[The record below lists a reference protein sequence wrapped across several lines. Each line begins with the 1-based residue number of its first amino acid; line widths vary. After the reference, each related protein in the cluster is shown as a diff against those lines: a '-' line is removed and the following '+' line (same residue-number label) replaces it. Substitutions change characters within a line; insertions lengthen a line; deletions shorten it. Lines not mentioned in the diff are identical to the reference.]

1 MADSATA
8 KKLTRP
14 GASFARRYGLAFASV
29 ASALLLDL
37 LFHHFNLPHP
47 FAAFAL
53 SAIAITF
60 WYGGTKP
67 GIVAV
72 LLSSL
77 IRGFIFEGE
86 TNSLSRVLYQLVFLI
101 FAILMIWVRRRK
113 EALEVEIVDRTA
125 KLTAA
130 NEDLHRRKEQLDGLF
145 ELSPDAV
152 ILTDEDFH
160 VLRINKEFTRI
171 FGYTAE
177 EAVGQWLPDLIVPEE
192 LRAEALKYRALLT
205 SGKTVELEVIRQH
218 KDGVRF
224 DVSVVARGISRGF
237 DQVAVYLIY
246 RDITERKN
254 AERQVRRS
262 EAYLAE
268 AQRLSHTG
276 SFGWSIPSGEVFW
289 SEETFQIFQCDQ
301 TKPPTVELILQ
312 MVHPEDA
319 ALVKQ
324 TIERASQDGKDFEH
338 EYRLLMPDGS
348 LKYVH
353 ALAHASCDKSGGI
366 EFVGALS
373 DVTPRKR
380 AEEALRKSAERWRSV
395 FENSAVGVALT
406 DMDGRFLATNHVYQT
421 MLGYT
426 EEELRTLQFL
436 DITHEDYREANW
448 ALIAEL
454 VEGKR
459 RQFQIEKKYKRKDG
473 SSIWV
478 SNNVSLVPG
487 TERVPRFI
495 MALSEDITQR
505 KRAEEALRR
514 SEAYL
519 AEGQRLAKTGSWAV
533 DPKTEKCIYWSEE
546 MRQIFGLDPQR
557 SNLPDREEFL
567 RLVHPEDRNKF
578 NEQVDKALRAKADLV
593 QDYRIVLPDGT
604 VKHIHAIGHLVLDE
618 TGNIIEGVGTDMDVT
633 ERKRAEEQLRR
644 SEADLLEAQRI
655 SQTGSWKHDVLS
667 GTVIVSPEVFR
678 IFGVKPDEDTSTTEF
693 WLSRNHPDDQNRI
706 RELFE
711 RAEIE
716 KTDYEADYR
725 IVLPDGAIKH
735 LHAIGHPILNDSGEL
750 VEFIG
755 TAMDITERKQ
765 AEDKIREHEV
775 ELRQILDAAPQH
787 LSVLRGDGSHLYI
800 NQSSLDF
807 LGLTLEEWQKRD
819 IRELVHPDDA
829 ERVDRE
835 RKQALSS
842 GSPLEFEARFL
853 RYDGEYRWLF
863 LHYKPLKDQL
873 GRVTRWVVPAIDID
887 DRKRSEERL
896 HHENVALR
904 EEIVK
909 ASMFEEIVG
918 ASPALQTV
926 LSSIVKVA
934 RTDSTV
940 LITGETGTGKELIA
954 RALHKHSQ
962 RSGQAFIS
970 VNCASIP
977 SSLIA
982 SELFGHEKGAF
993 TGAVQRRQGRFELAH
1008 SGTIFLDE
1016 VGELPAETQ
1025 IALLRVLQERQFE
1038 RVGGNRTLTTDVRVI
1053 AATNR
1058 DLTAAIAAGTFRSDL
1073 FYRLNVF
1080 PIEVPPLRKRKEDIP
1095 MLVEYFVKRYAEKS
1109 GKQIR
1114 TIDMNTLELCQS
1126 YPWPGNIR
1134 ELQNIVER
1142 SVILSSG
1149 DTFWIEK
1156 AWLASVQP
1164 PRPELAGPLADTL
1177 QNQEREMIETALAEC
1192 KGKVAG
1198 PEGAA
1203 AKLRIPRSTLD
1214 SKIKQLKIKK
1224 HKFISE

>member
-1 MADSATA
+1 MADLATA

-14 GASFARRYGLAFASV
+14 SASFARRYGLAFASV
-29 ASALLLDL
+29 TAALLLEL

-77 IRGFIFEGE
+77 IRGYIFEAE
-86 TNSLSRVLYQLVFLI
+86 TSSLSRVLYELVFLI
-101 FAILMIWVRRRK
+101 FAVLMISVRRRR
-113 EALEVEIVDRTA
+113 EDLEVAIADRTA
-125 KLTAA
+125 KLNAA

-160 VLRINKEFTRI
+160 VLRINKEFTRM
-171 FGYTAE
+171 FGYTADE
-177 EAVGQWLPDLIVPEE
+177 VAGQWLPDLIVPEE
-192 LRAEALKYRALLT
+192 LRDESLKYRASLT
-205 SGKTVELEVIRQH
+205 SGKRVELEVIRQR
-218 KDGVRF
+218 KGGARF
-224 DVSVVARGISRGF
+224 DVSVVAKNFSLGV
-237 DQVAVYLIY
+237 DQKAVHLIY
-246 RDITERKN
+246 REITERKN
-254 AERQVRRS
+254 AERQLRRS
-262 EAYLAE
+262 EGYLAD

-276 SFGWSIPSGEVFW
+276 SFGWSIPSGELFW
-289 SEETFQIFQCDQ
+289 SEETFQIFQYEQ
-301 TKPPTVELILQ
+301 TTKPTVELFLER
-312 MVHPEDA
+312 VYPEDA

-324 TIERASQDGKDFEH
+324 TTERAAQDGRDFEH

-353 ALAHASCDKSGGI
+353 ALAHASWDKSKGI
-366 EFVGALS
+366 EFVGAVS

-380 AEEALRKSAERWRSV
+380 AEEALRKSEERWRSV

-454 VEGKR
+454 VAGKR
-459 RQFQIEKKYKRKDG
+459 RQFQIEKKYRRKDG

-557 SNLPDREEFL
+557 SDLPDREEFL
-567 RLVHPEDRNKF
+567 RLVHPEDRNRF
-578 NEQVDKALRAKADLV
+578 NEQVDKALHAKADLV
-593 QDYRIVLPDGT
+593 QDYRIMLPDGT
-604 VKHIHAIGHLVLDE
+604 VKHIHAIGHMVLDE
-618 TGNIIEGVGTDMDVT
+618 SGNIIEGVGTDMDVT
-633 ERKRAEEQLRR
+633 ERKQAEE
-644 SEADLLEAQRI
+644 
-655 SQTGSWKHDVLS
+655 
-667 GTVIVSPEVFR
+667 
-678 IFGVKPDEDTSTTEF
+678 
-693 WLSRNHPDDQNRI
+693 
-706 RELFE
+706 
-711 RAEIE
+711 
-716 KTDYEADYR
+716 
-725 IVLPDGAIKH
+725 
-735 LHAIGHPILNDSGEL
+735 
-750 VEFIG
+750 
-755 TAMDITERKQ
+755 
-765 AEDKIREHEV
+765 KIRGQEV

-787 LSVLRGDGSHLYI
+787 LSVLRSDGSHLYI

-829 ERVDRE
+829 ERVGRE
-835 RKQALSS
+835 RKQAFSS
-842 GSPLEFEARFL
+842 GSPLKIEARFL
-853 RYDGEYRWLF
+853 RYDREYRWLF
-863 LHYKPLKDQL
+863 LYYKPLRDQL
-873 GRVTRWVVPAIDID
+873 GRITRWVVPAIDID

-896 HHENVALR
+896 HHENAALR

-926 LSSIVKVA
+926 LSSILKVA

-954 RALHKHSQ
+954 RAIHKHSQ

-1025 IALLRVLQERQFE
+1025 IALLRILQERQFE

-1149 DTFWIEK
+1149 DTFWIER